1 MSIREIRIKEATK
14 RAKELLNKLS
24 SEQGDSKQWK
34 YEQIDK
40 DIKATYFALKEY
52 EESGRKNVTEVQEY
66 LSGGAFSLINGNS
79 EQWVNVKWVNLLE
92 CFKYQLED
100 IAIIGIMNFPDKGD
114 DKIIVWLD
122 HEINSNRANDIE
134 ADRVDELEDFNFL
147 DGFKILGGFKPLKLI
162 EQLIF
167 LIFINPILN
176 PIIRIL
182 NSLFEQCK
190 LKWRLPILDL
200 NPMSLAGTNDTWT
213 FVWDGERQKWVLD
226 FLGNDQFA
234 DMFTKTIGNSINYE
248 GHEFKYP
255 KLI

>member
-34 YEQIDK
+34 YEQINK

-100 IAIIGIMNFPDKGD
+100 IAIIGIMNFPNEGD

-122 HEINSNRANDIE
+122 HEINSNRANDIDT
-134 ADRVDELEDFNFL
+134 DRVDELEDFNFS
-147 DGFKILGGFKPLKLI
+147 DGFKILGGFK
-162 EQLIF
+162 IF
-167 LIFINPILN
+167 G
-176 PIIRIL
+176 
-182 NSLFEQCK
+182 LF
-190 LKWRLPILDL
+190 
-200 NPMSLAGTNDTWT
+200 SLAGTNDTWT